1 MSNYYCLVA
10 GLPDLSIEESKRVY
24 SVANFKEDIYPN
36 LSSADKKLINL
47 YFLKYDNQ
55 DLLKMLKRKNAVSEK
70 KGNFTTEQLRTLIS
84 NAKEGDTADKNFPTY
99 LYDFLEIYIQRHEEE
114 NFMAEDYLA
123 GCYFNYAMKCS
134 NQFISDWFEF
144 NLNIN
149 NLLAAYTS
157 RKYKLEVASNIIG
170 NTEISEIIRTSTARD
185 FGLTGILDYFEKVQH
200 ISETDSL
207 VEKERK
213 IDLLKWEWMETESF
227 FDYFSIEKIFVFLR
241 KLEIIERWSLL
252 DKEKGNEMFRNIIQH
267 LKEEVKIPEDYQ
279 K

>member
-10 GLPDLSIEESKRVY
+10 GLPDLSIEENKKVY

-36 LSSADKKLINL
+36 LSSPDKKLINL

-55 DLLKMLKRKNAVSEK
+55 DLLRMLKRKNAVSEK
-70 KGNFTTEQLRTLIS
+70 KGNFTTEQLRTLIG

-99 LYDFLEIYIQRHEEE
+99 LYDFLEIYFQRHEEE
-114 NFMAEDYLA
+114 NFMAEDCLA

-134 NQFISDWFEF
+134 NQFISNWFEF

-157 RKYKLEVASNIIG
+157 RKYKLDVASNIIG
-170 NTEISEIIRTSTARD
+170 NTEISEIIRISTARD
-185 FGLTGILDYFEKVQH
+185 FGLTSILDYFEKVQH

-227 FDYFSIEKIFVFLR
+227 FDYFSIEKIFVFLL
-241 KLEIIERWSLL
+241 KLEMIERWSLL
-252 DKEKGNEMFRNIIQH
+252 DKEKGNEMFRNIIRH

>member
-10 GLPDLSIEESKRVY
+10 GLPDLSIEESKKVY

-36 LSSADKKLINL
+36 LSSADKKLIDL

-55 DLLKMLKRKNAVSEK
+55 DLLRMLKRKNAVSEK
-70 KGNFTTEQLRTLIS
+70 KGNFTTEQLRTLIG

-99 LYDFLEIYIQRHEEE
+99 LYDFLEIYFQKHEEE

-123 GCYFNYAMKCS
+123 GCYFNYAMKS
-134 NQFISDWFEF
+134 PNRFISAWFEF

-149 NLLAAYTS
+149 NLLSAYTS
-157 RKYKLEVASNIIG
+157 RKYKLDVASNIIG
-170 NTEISEIIRTSTARD
+170 DTEISETIRTSTARD

-207 VEKERK
+207 VEKEKK

-227 FDYFSIEKIFVFLR
+227 FDYFSIEKIFVFLL
-241 KLEIIERWSLL
+241 KLEMIERWSLL
-252 DKEKGNEMFRNIIQH
+252 DKEKGNEMFRNIIRH